1 MDNLNEMAV
10 FAKVVEHRGFS
21 AAAALGV
28 SKSAVSKQVGRLE
41 DRLGARLL
49 NRTTRNLSLTEVGE
63 VFYERCARI
72 VEEARAAAD
81 EVGSLAA
88 APRGRLRVNAPMT
101 FGTLHLGPVIAG
113 FLEVQPE
120 IEVDLV
126 LDDRFIDLVAEGFD
140 VAVRVAALADSS
152 LIVRRLAPSRA
163 VLCAAPSYLERHG
176 RPENPE
182 DLRQHNCF
190 GYLYRDS
197 GTDWALTG
205 AKGPVTIPLRGNL
218 RANNGEVLR
227 DVALAGAGIVAL
239 PSFVVGEA
247 LRAGQLVELLPECV
261 PQTHDIYAVYPHRR
275 HLTPKVR
282 AFVDFLVARFGPQ
295 PYWDRPWR
303 P

>member
-49 NRTTRNLSLTEVGE
+49 NRTTRKLSLTEVGE
-63 VFYERCARI
+63 AFYERCARI

-81 EVGSLAA
+81 
-88 APRGRLRVNAPMT
+88 
-101 FGTLHLGPVIAG
+101 
-113 FLEVQPE
+113 
-120 IEVDLV
+120 EVDLV

-163 VLCAAPSYLERHG
+163 VLFAALSYLERHG

-239 PSFVVGEA
+239 PSFIVGEA

-261 PQTHDIYAVYPHRR
+261 PQTHDIYAVYPHRQ

>member
-10 FAKVVEHRGFS
+10 FAKVGKHRGFS
-21 AAAALGV
+21 AAALGV
-28 SKSAVSKQVGRLE
+28 SKSAVSKQMGRLE

-49 NRTTRNLSLTEVGE
+49 NRTTRKLSLTEVGE
-63 VFYERCARI
+63 VFYERCAGI

-101 FGTLHLGPVIAG
+101 FGTLYLCPVIAG

-126 LDDRFIDLVAEGFD
+126 LNNRFIDLVAEGFD

-163 VLCAAPSYLERHG
+163 VLCAAPSYPERHG
-176 RPENPE
+176 WPENPE

-197 GTDWALTG
+197 GTDCALTG

-239 PSFVVGEA
+239 PSFIVGEA
-247 LRAGQLVELLPECV
+247 LRAGQ
-261 PQTHDIYAVYPHRR
+261 
-275 HLTPKVR
+275 
-282 AFVDFLVARFGPQ
+282 LVARFGPQ